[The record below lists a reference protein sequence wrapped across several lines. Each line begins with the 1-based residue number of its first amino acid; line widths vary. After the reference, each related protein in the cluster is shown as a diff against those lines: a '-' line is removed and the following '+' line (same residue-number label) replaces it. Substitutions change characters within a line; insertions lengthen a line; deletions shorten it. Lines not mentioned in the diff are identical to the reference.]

1 MIRSMLRT
9 IALTTTLVGTALAA
23 SGPFIYPQKGQSQSQ
38 QDQDRG
44 ACERWAQSQ
53 TGITPGQPAPSG
65 PNPRRTVGGAAR
77 GAAVGAAVGGI
88 AGDAGKGAGAGAV
101 VGGVAGRR
109 RGKQE
114 GQAAAA
120 ETQNTY
126 LRAFAACMEGRGYTV
141 R

>member
-1 MIRSMLRT
+1 MTTSTLRT
-9 IALTTTLVGTALAA
+9 IAFGLLATVAPVAA
-23 SGPFIYPQKGQSQSQ
+23 SGPFIYPQKGQSQAQ

-53 TGITPGQPAPSG
+53 TGVNPGAPPPSER
-65 PNPRRTVGGAAR
+65 NPRRTVGGAAR

-114 GQAAAA
+114 QQAAAA

-126 LRAFAACMEGRGYTV
+126 VRAFSACMEGRGYTV

>member
-1 MIRSMLRT
+1 MTTRFLRT
-9 IALTTTLVGTALAA
+9 IALMGPLVAGVALA
-23 SGPFIYPQKGQSQSQ
+23 SGPFVYPQKGQSQAQ

-53 TGITPGQPAPSG
+53 TGITPGAPQPSG

-109 RGKQE
+109 RGMQE
-114 GQAAAA
+114 REAAAA
-120 ETQNTY
+120 ATQDTY
-126 LRAFAACMEGRGYTV
+126 FRAFAACMEGRGYTV